1 MVNEKSRKKWCGSKW
16 LHALWAGE
24 RGKGS
29 PRGLSLAGPCIRL
42 SLKAEAAE
50 IQPASFMLTI
60 PFLLPWNKN
69 IRGNYSV
76 NVAIMFYFC

>member
-1 MVNEKSRKKWCGSKW
+1 MVNEKSWEKWCGSKW
-16 LHALWAGE
+16 LRALGAGD

-29 PRGLSLAGPCIRL
+29 PWGLSLAGSCVRL
-42 SLKAEAAE
+42 PLKAEAAE
-50 IQPASFMLTI
+50 IQPVSFMLTI
-60 PFLLPWNKN
+60 LFLLPWNKN